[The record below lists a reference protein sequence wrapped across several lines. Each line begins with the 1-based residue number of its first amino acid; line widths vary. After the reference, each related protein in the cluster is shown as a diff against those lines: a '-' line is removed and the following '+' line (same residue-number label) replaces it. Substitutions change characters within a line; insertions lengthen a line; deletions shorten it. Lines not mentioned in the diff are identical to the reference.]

1 MHRDGNTKFIPFF
14 SRHSVIYALLF
25 TKMLKN
31 FIDDL
36 VYDYVMFLVFCICV
50 CINWLKYSLLITVGT
65 SW

>member
-25 TKMLKN
+25 TNMLKN

-50 CINWLKYSLLITVGT
+50 CIN
-65 SW
+65 